1 MSDIEIIIKCCK
13 YLGLT
18 KEEARTVL
26 QIIHTPEERADMVVW
41 MRENITES
49 PEPIYVIIAAAEI
62 QMKYRN

>member
-41 MRENITES
+41 MREWKS
-49 PEPIYVIIAAAEI
+49 PVRVTPEA
-62 QMKYRN
+62 QCR